1 MNRLQKKCLIVTAGM
16 HLLLVVI
23 LLVGPGFFAAKPK
36 PDDTLVLDVIPANL
50 IDAAFSS
57 GVKNAQPAPP
67 APPTPKPIVTPPPT
81 PEPPKPPVT
90 PPTFVEKVEKIF
102 TPEPVKTPP
111 DDSMPVEKPTKP
123 KPHKIEVDLKP
134 VVRKVVKNTDTSD
147 PDAEAKADA
156 KEQKRLRDQQRK
168 AFLNAARSIK
178 ENASSATTVEMPG
191 TSSVSYANYA
201 SVVKSIYTQAW
212 TPPDDTASDDANV
225 RVSVVIG
232 RDGSVI
238 TSSVLTPSGD
248 ASVDRSVQRTLDRV
262 TFIAPFPDGS
272 KEKEKTFIINF
283 NLKAKRMLG

>member
-36 PDDTLVLDVIPANL
+36 PDDTQVLDVIPANL

-57 GVKNAQPAPP
+57 GVKSAPPAPP

-90 PPTFVEKVEKIF
+90 PPTFVEKVKEIF

-111 DDSMPVEKPTKP
+111 DDSMPVEKPAKP

-232 RDGSVI
+232 SDGTVI
-238 TSSVLTPSGD
+238 SSSVLTPSGD

>member
-1 MNRLQKKCLIVTAGM
+1 MNRLQKKCLIATAGF

-23 LLVGPGFFAAKPK
+23 LLVGPGFFASKPK
-36 PDDTLVLDVIPANL
+36 PDDTQVLDVIPANL

-57 GVKNAQPAPP
+57 GVKAVQPPLPTPIVKPPEPQPA
-67 APPTPKPIVTPPPT
+67 PT
-81 PEPPKPPVT
+81 PEPPKPV
-90 PPTFVEKVEKIF
+90 VK
-102 TPEPVKTPP
+102 PEPVKQPDPEPVKPPEKLKPEDLTPVDKTPP
-111 DDSMPVEKPTKP
+111 KKTVE
-123 KPHKIEVDLKP
+123 HKIQVDLTKKVTRTKP
-134 VVRKVVKNTDTSD
+134 VVADNSA
-147 PDAEAKADA
+147 AEA
-156 KEQKRLRDQQRK
+156 KEQKRLRDQRTT
-168 AFLNAARSIK
+168 AFKRALTSIK
-178 ENASSATTVEMPG
+178 DNASSATTVEMPG

-212 TPPDDTASDDANV
+212 IPPDDTASDEANV

-238 TSSVLTPSGD
+238 TSRVLTPSGD

-262 TFIAPFPDGS
+262 NFIAPFPSGS

>member
-1 MNRLQKKCLIVTAGM
+1 MNRLQKKCLIATAGF
-16 HLLLVVI
+16 HLLLLVI
-23 LLVGPGFFAAKPK
+23 LLVGPGFFTAKPK
-36 PDDTLVLDVIPANL
+36 PDDTQVLDVIPANL

-57 GVKNAQPAPP
+57 GVKAAQP
-67 APPTPKPIVTPPPT
+67 PPPT
-81 PEPPKPPVT
+81 PIVKPPEPQPQPTTEPPKPV
-90 PPTFVEKVEKIF
+90 VK
-102 TPEPVKTPP
+102 PEPVKQPDPEPVKPP
-111 DDSMPVEKPTKP
+111 DKLPPD
-123 KPHKIEVDLKP
+123 DLKP
-134 VVRKVVKNTDTSD
+134 VVKPLTKPPEHIIKPDLKPIVRKVPLKNTDNSA
-147 PDAEAKADA
+147 AEAEA
-156 KEQKRLRDQQRK
+156 KEQKRLRDQKAK

-178 ENASSATTVEMPG
+178 ENSSSATTVEMPG

-238 TSSVLTPSGD
+238 TSRVLTPSGD

-283 NLKAKRMLG
+283 NLKSKRMLG

>member
-36 PDDTLVLDVIPANL
+36 PDDTQVLDVIPANL

-67 APPTPKPIVTPPPT
+67 APPIPKPIVTPPPT
-81 PEPPKPPVT
+81 PEPPKPVVT
-90 PPTFVEKVEKIF
+90 PPTFVEKVKEIF

-134 VVRKVVKNTDTSD
+134 VIRKVVKNTDTSD

-156 KEQKRLRDQQRK
+156 KEQKRLRDQQARAFRK
-168 AFLNAARSIK
+168 ALALIK
-178 ENASSATTVEMPG
+178 ENSSTSTEINMPGNSSAA
-191 TSSVSYANYA
+191 YANYGA
-201 SVVKSIYTQAW
+201 AVVSVYHHAW
-212 TPPDDTASDDANV
+212 MPPDNMASAEAVV
-225 RVSVVIG
+225 RFSVTIS
-232 RDGSVI
+232 RDGNVI
-238 TSSVLTPSGD
+238 SSHIENSSGD
-248 ASVDRSVQRTLDRV
+248 ASVDNAVQRMLDRV
-262 TFIAPFPDGS
+262 SFIGEFPDDS
-272 KEKEKTFIINF
+272 KDRQRTYNIDF
-283 NLKAKRMLG
+283 NATRTSML